1 MGEKTFSLAIWPRF
15 AVMESYD
22 IVGIAIDSSGQ
33 PYVLGSVGPY
43 LTRQEAE
50 VDLQHITKK
59 DLKKSKKEKLAV
71 DF

>member
-43 LTRQEAE
+43 LTKHEAE
-50 VDLQHITKK
+50 IDLQHITIK
-59 DLKKSKKEKLAV
+59 DLKKSKKDKLAV